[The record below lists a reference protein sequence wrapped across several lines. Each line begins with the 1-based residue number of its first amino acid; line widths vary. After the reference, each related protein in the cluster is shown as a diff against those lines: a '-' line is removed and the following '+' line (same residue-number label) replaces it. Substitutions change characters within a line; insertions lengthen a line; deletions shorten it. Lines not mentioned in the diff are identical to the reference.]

1 MTRKNIAVTFRTINK
16 MATMLNL
23 LKEHIEYRYYQCTDY
38 ITSSIRKLSDYQVW
52 LIITLMVM
60 AECLFF
66 VMFNIYDAVKAFKV
80 LLGTHNKKETIE
92 SIAFGMGGIIA
103 AIVALAVNRRA
114 TAQEKNNELVEK
126 GNINER
132 FKSATEHLGHNDPI
146 VRIAAFHQ
154 FCYLAK
160 DHEDY
165 NFRMSIFEI
174 LCSCLRSMSRD
185 RSHLKEDR
193 KERPTAEC
201 QTLLNTLFH
210 PRYNFG
216 FRGFQ
221 PDLRRVYLTRANL
234 AQANLA
240 GANLTRANLVKSKLK
255 HANLTSAYCPHA
267 DLSDAILLNATI
279 NCAHLP
285 HAKLRNAMLERA
297 DLSNVMLGYADLS
310 GANFYRSNIS
320 NAVLD
325 HANLSGTALV
335 RANLSGARLY
345 LANLSGAHL
354 SGANLSGAK
363 LYEAQLQDV
372 YTIEK
377 ANFCGAEMDNKPI
390 TKDDIPADK
399 GEYYA
404 DWNPPP
410 KKEES

>member
-1 MTRKNIAVTFRTINK
+1 MII
-16 MATMLNL
+16 MLNW
-23 LKEHIEYRYYQCTDY
+23 LKEHIEYRYYLCTDY
-38 ITSSIRKLSDYQVW
+38 ITSSIRRLSDYHVW
-52 LIITLMVM
+52 LIIILMVM

-160 DHEDY
+160 DHEDH

-185 RSHLKEDR
+185 RSHLKEDG

-210 PRYNFG
+210 PRYNVG
-216 FRGFQ
+216 FRGFE

-234 AQANLA
+234 VQANLTY
-240 GANLTRANLVKSKLK
+240 ANLARAYLAKSNLK
-255 HANLTSAYCPHA
+255 HASLTDAYCPYA
-267 DLSDAILLNATI
+267 DLSDAILVNARI
-279 NCAHLP
+279 NRAHLP
-285 HAKLRNAMLERA
+285 HAKLSNTKLRHA
-297 DLSNVMLGYADLS
+297 DLSDAMLGYADLS
-310 GANFYRSNIS
+310 GAEFYRANIS

-325 HANLSGTALV
+325 HANLSGTMLV

-345 LANLSGAHL
+345 RANLSGAHL
-354 SGANLSGAK
+354 LGANLSGANFSGAK

-377 ANFCGAEMDNKPI
+377 ANFCGAEMDNRPI

>member
-1 MTRKNIAVTFRTINK
+1 
-16 MATMLNL
+16 MLNS
-23 LKEHIEYRYYQCTDY
+23 LKADVQYIYYGY
-38 ITSSIRKLSDYQVW
+38 IVPITSNIRKLADYQVL
-52 LIITLMVM
+52 LIVILMVM

-66 VMFNIYDAVKAFKV
+66 VMFNIYDAVKAFKI

-160 DHEDY
+160 DHEDH

-185 RSHLKEDR
+185 RSHLKEDG

-210 PRYNFG
+210 PRYNVG
-216 FRGFQ
+216 FRGFE

-234 AQANLA
+234 VRANLA
-240 GANLTRANLVKSKLK
+240 YANLARASLVKSNLK
-255 HANLTSAYCPHA
+255 HANLTDAYFPYA
-267 DLSDAILLNATI
+267 DLSDAILVNATI
-279 NCAHLP
+279 NRAHLP
-285 HAKLRNAMLERA
+285 RAKLPNAKLERA
-297 DLSNVMLGYADLS
+297 NLSGAMLGYADLS
-310 GANFYRSNIS
+310 GAEFYRANIS

-325 HANLSGTALV
+325 HANLSGTMLV
-335 RANLSGARLY
+335 RANLSGASLY

-354 SGANLSGAK
+354 SGANLSGAN
-363 LYEAQLQDV
+363 LYEAQLQNV
-372 YTIEK
+372 YAIEK
-377 ANFCGAEMDNKPI
+377 ANFCGAVMGNRPI

-399 GEYYA
+399 GKYYA